1 MNTSHAAPRRS
12 TLRKREAL
20 LMSFGANL
28 SVLERA
34 YRAAANQAV
43 AHVGLSQSMAWP
55 LIMIGR
61 YGEGLRQGM
70 LANLLGIEGPSLVR
84 SLDQLQEG
92 GFIERHED
100 ALDRRAKTM
109 HLTAAGQHACSLA
122 EAALREMRAGLFEG
136 FDEEELTAMER
147 FMQTLQVRLGCAHLM
162 LPPLP
167 KATGVHET

>member
-1 MNTSHAAPRRS
+1 MNTSHTTSRR
-12 TLRKREAL
+12 TTQGKREAI

-61 YGEGLRQGM
+61 YGEGLRQGT
-70 LANLLGIEGPSLVR
+70 LANLLGIEGPSLAR

-109 HLTAAGQHACSLA
+109 HLTAAGQQACAQA
-122 EAALREMRAGLFEG
+122 EAALHEMRVSLFQG
-136 FDEEELTAMER
+136 IDEKDLAAIENV
-147 FMQTLQVRLGCAHLM
+147 MQTLQIRLGCAHL
-162 LPPLP
+162 LVPPIP
-167 KATGVHET
+167 KHTVIPET